1 MATTTVQI
9 QRRSVQEP
17 WGFRLQGG
25 SDYRMALCIKKVEPG
40 SPSQGHLTP
49 GDIILAIGGR
59 TSQGLTHAQA
69 QNMIRGSGNALLLSL
84 QRGGENFD
92 HIKPKGPIKF
102 APWKHQQQH

>member
-1 MATTTVQI
+1 MVLPYLEKADLVYTTREVKVDVCYTGREKGNFWI
-9 QRRSVQEP
+9 S
-17 WGFRLQGG
+17 
-25 SDYRMALCIKKVEPG
+25 VEPG